1 MLIYLASP
9 YSAPRESER
18 ELRFRLVC
26 EKAADLMLEGFEVF
40 CPIAHSHPIETLG
53 MDHMEGHDFW
63 LKQDFAILKYC
74 TQLMVYKLP
83 GWTLSRGVAAE
94 IEYANRMGIPVDY
107 IEFEE
112 TPALCKV
119 A

>member
-9 YSAPRESER
+9 YSAPTEQER
-18 ELRFRLVC
+18 KHRFELVC
-26 EKAADLMLEGFEVF
+26 KKAAQLMLDGNQVF

-63 LKQDFAILKYC
+63 LHQDFAILRHC
-74 TQLMVYKLP
+74 EAMFVYKLP

-94 IEYANRMGIPVDY
+94 IEYAEKLGIPIGY
-107 IEFEE
+107 LEFEE
-112 TPALCKV
+112 QAKLL
-119 A
+119 AA